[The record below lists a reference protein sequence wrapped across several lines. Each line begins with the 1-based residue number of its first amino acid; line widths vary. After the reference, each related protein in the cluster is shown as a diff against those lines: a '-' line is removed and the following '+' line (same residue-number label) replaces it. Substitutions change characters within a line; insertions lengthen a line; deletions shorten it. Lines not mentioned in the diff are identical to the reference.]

1 MEEFELNIYD
11 LVSQIEFDTHLGD
24 PSVREFELGYG
35 GGDDE

>member
-11 LVSQIEFDTHLGD
+11 LVSQVEFDTHHGD

-35 GGDDE
+35 GADDE